1 LRSCKLSTDIPALN
15 GSIKGRYGI
24 TRKPGG
30 NAWEAVKAPIVA
42 KGFLERQ
49 IEELRAAASTGYS
62 RGRYEVPR
70 DREDWHD

>member
-1 LRSCKLSTDIPALN
+1 M
-15 GSIKGRYGI
+15 
-24 TRKPGG
+24 PGG
-30 NAWEAVKAPIVA
+30 NAWEAVKALIVA

>member
-1 LRSCKLSTDIPALN
+1 VIKHGTDIPALN
-15 GSIKGRYGI
+15 GSIKGRYRI
-24 TRKPGG
+24 TRMPGG
-30 NAWEAVKAPIVA
+30 NAWEPVKALIVT

-70 DREDWHD
+70 DRKDWHD